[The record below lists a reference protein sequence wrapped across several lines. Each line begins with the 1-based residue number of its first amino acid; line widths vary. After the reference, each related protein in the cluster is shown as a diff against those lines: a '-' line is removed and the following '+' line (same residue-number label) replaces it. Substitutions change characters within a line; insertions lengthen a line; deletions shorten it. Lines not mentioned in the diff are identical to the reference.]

1 MPLIPVVIAVGI
13 CTLIFA
19 SLWPSKAKA
28 DTRPERDD
36 DRDVLPGAGQ
46 DDKASADDVKKA
58 VAEVIEEE
66 KKNPTPDKPIP
77 AVASHK
83 TAVKKTTSAEVGPS
97 AEATPGA
104 PSYDP
109 AQDADRKALAAFVS
123 ALSLHNTTS
132 EMVKS
137 AKIIMDRHTSEFRND
152 FPEVEAAIRK
162 DESLQHDPTSSTLL
176 EEQGS

>member
-13 CTLIFA
+13 FA
-19 SLWPSKAKA
+19 LAVAALWPSEAKA
-28 DTRPERDD
+28 DTKPERDYD
-36 DRDVLPGAGQ
+36 KDVVAPGGQ
-46 DDKASADDVKKA
+46 DDKATAEDVKKA
-58 VAEVIEEE
+58 VADAI
-66 KKNPTPDKPIP
+66 KKEP

-83 TAVKKTTSAEVGPS
+83 TAVKKTTSAKVGPS
-97 AEATPGA
+97 AEAAPGV